1 VSLLFHSRPQA
12 YRIIM
17 SLKRK
22 AATAATNDAKK
33 PKANGSITSFFGP
46 PKVVSSTTKTAGAGS
61 EATEPAPVASRF
73 DKEKWVASLTDE
85 QKELLALEIETLHD
99 SWLAVLKEEILSKEF
114 LELKKFLNKEWEGS
128 VKIFPPKEDIYSW

>member
-1 VSLLFHSRPQA
+1 
-12 YRIIM
+12 M

-46 PKVVSSTTKTAGAGS
+46 PKVVSSTTKTAGAGA
-61 EATEPAPVASRF
+61 EATEPAPAASRF
-73 DKEKWVASLTDE
+73 DKEKWVATLTDE

-99 SWLAVLKEEILSKEF
+99 SWLAVLKEEILTKEF

-128 VKIFPPKEDIYSW
+128 VKIFPPKEDIYSCYE